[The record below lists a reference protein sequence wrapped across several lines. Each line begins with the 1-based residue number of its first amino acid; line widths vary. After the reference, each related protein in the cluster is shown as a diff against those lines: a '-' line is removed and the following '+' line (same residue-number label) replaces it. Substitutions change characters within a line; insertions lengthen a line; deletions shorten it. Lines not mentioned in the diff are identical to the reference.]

1 MCLMAAFNASVNTA
15 VSVSET
21 LEQDSPFDAHPQSA
35 EDKTAEDKTAEDKS
49 TEDKSTE
56 GKSTEDTTSPSEA
69 NATKSTFLIEHVSY
83 AV

>member
-1 MCLMAAFNASVNTA
+1 MAAFNASVNTA

-35 EDKTAEDKTAEDKS
+35 EDKTAEDKS

-56 GKSTEDTTSPSEA
+56 DKSTEDTTSPSEA